1 LHGSIS
7 ATQVAPAGATAT
19 KTTGG
24 LAASLFFVSLA
35 LACAGSRIGHVAPW
49 ALSALAML
57 GAGWVGAAQPPA
69 ASRLAMVVYAL
80 AAWIGLHTLLLSP
93 AYTPA
98 GLYHPLLIALAFVA
112 LRRFDDVTER
122 RVAIAA
128 LGGGALLA
136 LWGLVQVGPMG
147 FARAQALFETPAT
160 FAAVINL
167 LLVPLL
173 ALVLARRAGPIVLS
187 LGVVLAA
194 SAFASASRGGLLA
207 LAAGLGVALL
217 LAHRARL
224 LQWRRAVLVLGL
236 IAAGWLVATGLRW
249 LPAAEGPREVPP
261 SAQAQQ
267 ESSRARLELY
277 AVSWRAW
284 QERPAAGT
292 GYLTFRYALERDR
305 ARVPSYG
312 TSAET
317 WFAHNDYL
325 QTLQELG
332 PLGLALLLALAG
344 LPAWLTYRRIA
355 ALPESGQDVALAA
368 ASATAAMAFHAMV
381 DFPFYIPA
389 CLLLYGALLGA
400 LDRRYRDASALA
412 VQRTGR
418 AAWVRAART
427 GALLLATVLLLRPVI
442 AEAAA
447 EWGMRRYAGEHTQ
460 SAAFWLETAR
470 RVEPADWRYHWYAGQ
485 FWDGVAGAT
494 GSKDAARYAS
504 EAFAAGNRANPLEVS
519 NLLGLIALHRRHGR
533 LLASP
538 ADRATLEAWV
548 AQAEA
553 LAPFN
558 GVVRRERAMLEAAR

>member
-1 LHGSIS
+1 MHGSII
-7 ATQVAPAGATAT
+7 ATQVAPAGGTAK

-35 LACAGSRIGHVAPW
+35 LACTGSRIGHVAPW

-57 GAGWVGAAQPPA
+57 GAGWAGAARPA
-69 ASRLAMVVYAL
+69 TVSRLAVVVYAL
-80 AAWIGLHTLLLSP
+80 ATWIGLHTLLLSP

-98 GLYHPLLIALAFVA
+98 GLYHPLLLALAFA
-112 LRRFDDVTER
+112 AFCRFDDFTEL

-128 LGGGALLA
+128 LLGGAVLA

-147 FARAQALFETPAT
+147 LARAQALFETPAT

-173 ALVLARRAGPIVLS
+173 ALVLARRVGP
-187 LGVVLAA
+187 VVLALGVLLA
-194 SAFASASRGGLLA
+194 AAAFASASRGGLLA
-207 LAAGLGVALL
+207 LAAGIGAALL
-217 LAHRARL
+217 LAHRAGL
-224 LQWRRAVLVLGL
+224 LQWRRAVVVLGL
-236 IAAGWLVATGLRW
+236 IAAGWVLSTGLRSF
-249 LPAAEGPREVPP
+249 PAAEGPRETPP
-261 SAQAQQ
+261 SAQAQD
-267 ESSRARLELY
+267 ESSRSRLELY

-284 QERPAAGT
+284 QDRPVAGT

-312 TSAET
+312 NTSET

-332 PLGLALLLALAG
+332 PLGLALLLALAW
-344 LPAWLTYRRIA
+344 LPGWMTYRRLASI
-355 ALPESGQDVALAA
+355 PEAQRAVALAA
-368 ASATAAMAFHAMV
+368 ASATTATAFHALV

-389 CLLLYGALLGA
+389 CLVLYGALLGI
-400 LDRRYRDASALA
+400 LDRRYRDAGAVA
-412 VQRTGR
+412 VQRSER
-418 AAWVRAART
+418 KAWARAART
-427 GALLLATVLLLRPVI
+427 GLVVLAAVLLLRPVL

-470 RVEPADWRYHWYAGQ
+470 RLEPADWRYHWYAGQ

-504 EAFAAGNRANPLEVS
+504 EAFAAGVRVNPLEVS
-519 NLLGLIALHRRHGR
+519 NLLGLIALHRRHAR

-538 ADRATLEAWV
+538 ADRATLAAWV

-558 GVVRRERAMLEAAR
+558 SVVRRERALLEAAR